1 MPHWR
6 VIRLLPLVLQENIKK
21 KMGLRKLAYMKMVN
35 TVNSTTKDQAKQE
48 YTTLS
53 KEITEICINNGALKE
68 VVQSTASAA
77 TVELEKALRQNKKQK
92 KLIEKAIAHVNNVN
106 DIFGSGGVTDDEAVY
121 IVLHFNALYTRV
133 RPQTCWL
140 LSHPLVRMRRFPAMS
155 PLLRRLEARFLVLL
169 LLLLLLPRQPHP
181 MSVVHIR
188 SWRPG
193 DCWHSCT

>member
-1 MPHWR
+1 M
-6 VIRLLPLVLQENIKK
+6 
-21 KMGLRKLAYMKMVN
+21 
-35 TVNSTTKDQAKQE
+35 
-48 YTTLS
+48 
-53 KEITEICINNGALKE
+53 
-68 VVQSTASAA
+68 QSTASAA

-92 KLIEKAIAHVNNVN
+92 KLIEKAIAHVNTVN

-140 LSHPLVRMRRFPAMS
+140 LSHPLVRTRRFPAMS

-193 DCWHSCT
+193 DCWHSCTWVLVPCLVRSCPETPTCLLRQPTPLVCWRSSLHSTSTVSVLQLARCWTSRMKVAAVQVNIG